1 MRKLKADVEIGKD
14 FTAEDWDG
22 FKKLME
28 ASNIQDKNLVLRVLS
43 MYSDPEQRERE
54 IKNISAAFTTI
65 ADEILPQLR
74 RARMQLT
81 VNVIG
86 KSDEEIARLAKD
98 SAQVLTV
105 DELLYAATLTEDL
118 NAKAAIYQKVI
129 DNYGKDVR
137 GYNNLGLVQLQQGNV
152 DAAAANFDKAARID
166 ANSADVNFNLGLVA
180 LAKNDLDKAQQY
192 FGKAAGTSGDLNQ
205 ALGTVYMLKGD
216 YAKAKSSF
224 GSEATNNAALVQILN
239 EDYNGARRTLAA
251 VATPNAMTSYLGAVV
266 GARTNDRN
274 AVYDNLKAAVA
285 KDNSLKAKAANDIE
299 FAKFAADETF
309 QGIVK

>member
-1 MRKLKADVEIGKD
+1 MRSQGRREIGKD

-22 FKKLME
+22 FKKPME
-28 ASNIQDKNLVLRVLS
+28 ASNIQDKNLVLRVVS

-86 KSDEEIARLAKD
+86 KSDEEIARLAMD

-137 GYNNLGLVQLQQGNV
+137 GYNNPAWYNCNKAMLMPLPPTPQGCPHRCQQCRCELQPGV
-152 DAAAANFDKAARID
+152 G
-166 ANSADVNFNLGLVA
+166 SP
-180 LAKNDLDKAQQY
+180 AKTDLDKAQQY
-192 FGKAAGTSGDLNQ
+192 FGHSAGTSGDSEP
-205 ALGTVYMLKGD
+205 GTRHGVYMLKGRLLR
-216 YAKAKSSF
+216 KLNRHSP
-224 GSEATNNAALVQILN
+224 GSYEHAVLVQILN
-239 EDYNGARRTLAA
+239 EDHNGACRTLAA
-251 VATPNAMTSYLGAVV
+251 VATPNAMTSYPS
-266 GARTNDRN
+266 R
-274 AVYDNLKAAVA
+274 
-285 KDNSLKAKAANDIE
+285 
-299 FAKFAADETF
+299 
-309 QGIVK
+309 